1 MLLVANQG
9 LPGVA
14 LVSVLLAALAG
25 CAWNP
30 PPDNIPVANQTLV
43 PVSNPDFA
51 WDQIV
56 DVVDDYFEIDREDRV
71 RQVGDVIT
79 EGRIN
84 TFPVVGATY
93 FEPWR
98 RDSVGSYE
106 RTLAT
111 LQTIRRFAIV
121 RVIPAPQGYV
131 IDVAV
136 FKELEDLK
144 QPEHSTSGMAS
155 FRNDS
160 APQGFSEPVGMQPT
174 ELGWIPLG
182 RDPALEQ
189 RILEKLNGRLGGQ
202 GCQSPGGWWGGAPE
216 VWGGPP
222 VQEELPAPY

>member
-1 MLLVANQG
+1 M
-9 LPGVA
+9 A
-14 LVSVLLAALAG
+14 LVVVLLAGLAG

-30 PPDNIPVANQTLV
+30 PDPNLAIANQTLV

-56 DVVDDYFEIDREDRV
+56 DVVDDYFVIEREDRV

-79 EGRIN
+79 EGSIYTR
-84 TFPVVGATY
+84 PVVGATY

-98 RDSVGSYE
+98 RDSVGAYE
-106 RTLAT
+106 RSLAT
-111 LQTIRRFAIV
+111 LQTIRRRAIV
-121 RVIPAPQGYV
+121 RVIPAPNGYV
-131 IDVAV
+131 VDVAV

-144 QPEHSTSGMAS
+144 QPEHSTAGAAS

-160 APQGFSEPVGMQPT
+160 SPQGFSEPVGMQPL

-189 RILEKLNGRLGGQ
+189 RMLQKINARLGGQ
-202 GCQSPGGWWGGAPE
+202 GCQSPSGWWGGAPE
-216 VWGGPP
+216 IWGEEMGP
-222 VQEELPAPY
+222 EMMPAPYEEMPSPY